1 MGKQVNRLESKELGR
16 RRTVQIGKVSNS
28 TVDGTSGGPLAEGPA
43 AERREWRRSS
53 SGPVKRDTQPIDSET
68 DADRETGRQT
78 GPTKAHIHTNT
89 QQEAGERHVER
100 GREPEA
106 SEGKAS
112 YII

>member
-43 AERREWRRSS
+43 AERRDRRRSS

-89 QQEAGERHVER
+89 QQGAGERHVER
-100 GREPEA
+100 GRGPET
-106 SEGKAS
+106 SGGKAS
-112 YII
+112 YIM